1 MKAADLARRYRNYD
15 GWLPP
20 TVADRLARALFERH
34 ETEAAVRVLRPF
46 VDTGWW
52 NAVQVLVDFHDRCGE
67 TDIAIALVRGALEKG
82 SPHGIERLGTLLAE
96 RGQVDE
102 AVALLWPHAGEDAVL
117 DALVEL
123 TEGHGYDGDLTALV
137 REQIEADS
145 SVWSW
150 NATAVLAT
158 LLERQGRV
166 DEALEVLTG
175 SAFGE
180 HGVFVN
186 AVEQLADILARHG
199 RERQLRE
206 LVAGGGGEH
215 AVFRLAVWL
224 ESLDRV
230 DEAVEA
236 MRPFAT
242 DGSPNVAAALAELLT
257 RHGRADE
264 AIEVLL
270 PVPRLMGGDPEWL
283 VGILGKLLVERGRA
297 DEALAAV
304 DDLAAHYGGM
314 WIELLFERVEV
325 LARSGRVEQA
335 IAELRAHHE
344 GGTWYGSSKLADL
357 LVLAGRPGEAI
368 RTLESIDGSA
378 WTAAR
383 LAVLLVDQG
392 RVEEALAL
400 FAPDEAPA
408 GDEDR
413 AFWRQFHREGRVTG
427 GEPTRTIDRRT

>member
-1 MKAADLARRYRNYD
+1 M
-15 GWLPP
+15 
-20 TVADRLARALFERH
+20 
-34 ETEAAVRVLRPF
+34 
-46 VDTGWW
+46 
-52 NAVQVLVDFHDRCGE
+52 
-67 TDIAIALVRGALEKG
+67 
-82 SPHGIERLGTLLAE
+82 
-96 RGQVDE
+96 
-102 AVALLWPHAGEDAVL
+102 L

-137 REQIEADS
+137 REQLEADS

-166 DEALEVLTG
+166 DEAL
-175 SAFGE
+175 
-180 HGVFVN
+180 
-186 AVEQLADILARHG
+186 
-199 RERQLRE
+199 
-206 LVAGGGGEH
+206 
-215 AVFRLAVWL
+215 
-224 ESLDRV
+224 
-230 DEAVEA
+230 
-236 MRPFAT
+236 
-242 DGSPNVAAALAELLT
+242 
-257 RHGRADE
+257 
-264 AIEVLL
+264 
-270 PVPRLMGGDPEWL
+270 
-283 VGILGKLLVERGRA
+283 
-297 DEALAAV
+297 AAV
-304 DDLAAHYGGM
+304 DDLAAHCGGM

-408 GDEDR
+408 DDEDR
-413 AFWRQFHREGRVTG
+413 AFWRQFHRKGRVAG